1 MLERFYNTNY
11 KYEICIDE
19 AGRGC
24 LFGRVYI
31 ASVVLPKEPQ
41 LFDGTDIKDSKKFSS
56 KKKINEVS
64 EYIKKNALYYSVQ
77 YEESNKIDNVNILK
91 AVMHGMHKCIADT
104 IKHIMNNIDKN
115 ATYDDFL
122 IVVDGN
128 YFKPYLQ
135 FDISMNELIQI
146 NHVTVEQGDAK
157 YIGIAAA
164 SIIAKTSR
172 DAYIY
177 DLCEKT
183 PLLDEYYGLK
193 KNVGYGTK
201 QHREGIKQY
210 GITCMHRRTYGE
222 NCRNANINNIL

>member
-1 MLERFYNTNY
+1 
-11 KYEICIDE
+11 
-19 AGRGC
+19 
-24 LFGRVYI
+24 
-31 ASVVLPKEPQ
+31 
-41 LFDGTDIKDSKKFSS
+41 
-56 KKKINEVS
+56 
-64 EYIKKNALYYSVQ
+64 
-77 YEESNKIDNVNILK
+77 
-91 AVMHGMHKCIADT
+91 MHKCVSDT
-104 IKHIMNNIDKN
+104 IKHINNIDKN
-115 ATYDDFL
+115 VTYDDFL

-172 DAYIY
+172 DAYIH